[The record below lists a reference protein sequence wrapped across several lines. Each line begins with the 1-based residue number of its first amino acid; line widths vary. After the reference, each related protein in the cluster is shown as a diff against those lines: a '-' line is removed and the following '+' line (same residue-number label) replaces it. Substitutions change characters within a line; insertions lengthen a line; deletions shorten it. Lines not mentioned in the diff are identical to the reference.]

1 MHRYSIARGCRVY
14 VIYLC
19 LFWLMGCK
27 IILAWSPVRNCGWYL
42 SRPPAVTR
50 LLIKRM
56 LAWGRPG
63 LPPSGPVVPYRPSAR
78 PQRPTRGTRGH
89 FVDGERKK
97 KLMYFHGSERVLR
110 LLYGAEVGQAAVGTR
125 CGVGEPN
132 QAAIDRNEASR
143 GCRRCRR
150 RGSRR
155 RATSRGAPPMPA
167 AAAEEETSP
176 VGARRA
182 PLCPSAT
189 ASRSDRGSPFASEF
203 VLSPRALDWVAP
215 IRAPRSLIRCA
226 VVTWI
231 VSPCSVITEVMR
243 NTSIEK
249 FLIALE
255 PLIRRVVRPPFL
267 SFTICPI
274 SHFSPS

>member
-1 MHRYSIARGCRVY
+1 MAGILKRN
-14 VIYLC
+14 
-19 LFWLMGCK
+19 K
-27 IILAWSPVRNCGWYL
+27 IPL
-42 SRPPAVTR
+42 AVTR

-231 VSPCSVITEVMR
+231 VPPLQCDHGGDAEHQHREVSNR
-243 NTSIEK
+243 ARAPHQESGETAFFI
-249 FLIALE
+249 FYYL
-255 PLIRRVVRPPFL
+255 P
-267 SFTICPI
+267 
-274 SHFSPS
+274 HFSLQSFLNGNS